1 MELKH
6 LAPYLPHGVKVMM
19 NDGLFYWMSD
29 KGGIVRGED
38 YLHSVSISDCVRNPC
53 KMILRPLS
61 DLNQEVEIDGVN
73 TIPIKKL
80 GSRYSTITC
89 MIYKNTIQL
98 DVNDLSSINLLHYM
112 ITFEKLCKMHFDLF
126 GLIDNGLA
134 IDINT
139 VK

>member
-1 MELKH
+1 MKLELKH
-6 LAPYLPHGVKVMM
+6 LTPYLPYSLDMFVY
-19 NDGLFYWMSD
+19 DDIEELIGLDSLEIEI
-29 KGGIVRGED
+29 KTISGD
-38 YLHSVSISDCVRNPC
+38 YKINEFIKP
-53 KMILRPLS
+53 ILRPLS

-73 TIPIKKL
+73 TIPIQKL

>member
-1 MELKH
+1 MKLELKH
-6 LAPYLPHGVKVMM
+6 LTPYLPYSLDMFVY
-19 NDGLFYWMSD
+19 DDIEELIGLDSLEIEI
-29 KGGIVRGED
+29 KTISGD
-38 YLHSVSISDCVRNPC
+38 YKITEFIKP
-53 KMILRPLS
+53 ILRPLS

-134 IDINT
+134 IDINR